1 MESLAPLL
9 NILNQNKVLWGVS
22 MLMLNFGARFVISD
36 LGKAHELMLSN
47 EIVKKVIIMSM
58 FFVAT
63 RDIAISFLLTVA
75 YIIIIDGMLHE
86 KRKFCILPKSIT
98 DKANSAEAATSGEY
112 MKAKAI
118 VAQYENAHK
127 AGGEDDGELS
137 VSQNYLTN
145 ISLIKYSSGSKAN

>member
-1 MESLAPLL
+1 MDSLLAVV
-9 NILNQNKVLWGVS
+9 NVLNQNKVLWGVS

-63 RDIAISFLLTVA
+63 RDLVISFLLTVA
-75 YIIIIDGMLHE
+75 YVIIIDGMLHE

-98 DKANSAEAATSGEY
+98 DKANKSASTD
-112 MKAKAI
+112 K
-118 VAQYENAHK
+118 
-127 AGGEDDGELS
+127 S

-145 ISLIKYSSGSKAN
+145 ISLIK